1 MDKID
6 RFDIEILYYLYEN
19 ELKSK
24 LSSSKVKD
32 IMINSESKSTYYTYI
47 NRLKKLIENKMVDEG
62 YKSGNAKCYYIT
74 ELGSKYLENNILNDN
89 TIIEEE

>member
-1 MDKID
+1 MEKID

-19 ELKSK
+19 DLNCQ

-32 IMINSESKSTYYTYI
+32 IMNNSESKSTYYTYV
-47 NRLKKLIENKMVDEG
+47 NRIKKLIEVNMIAEG

-74 ELGSKYLENNILNDN
+74 KIGCEYLENNILSDN
-89 TIIEEE
+89 SILEEE